1 MCRSLGGV
9 CEVEKGSRDRVCLT
23 CKRRKRRCSNK
34 GLVNRLVATGGLTTV
49 DEAIN
54 FNASSREEI
63 AGLGLERGFE
73 LVLLQL
79 FAFQEEMEVRL
90 RAIEQLGL
98 TADT

>member
-1 MCRSLGGV
+1 M
-9 CEVEKGSRDRVCLT
+9 
-23 CKRRKRRCSNK
+23 
-34 GLVNRLVATGGLTTV
+34 V